1 MIRTCPLAE
10 IDRAIA
16 EQHQGLCVKAV
27 LIP

>member
-1 MIRTCPLAE
+1 MIKTYPLAE

-16 EQHQGLCVKAV
+16 EQHQGVCVKAV